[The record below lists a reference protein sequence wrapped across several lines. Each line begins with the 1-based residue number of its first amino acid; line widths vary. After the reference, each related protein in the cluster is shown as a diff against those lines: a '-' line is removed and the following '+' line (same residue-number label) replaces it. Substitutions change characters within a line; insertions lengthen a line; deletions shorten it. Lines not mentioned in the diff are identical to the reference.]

1 MKRSEINA
9 AIRGAE
15 RVLAEHRWAMPDFAA
30 WTPADHAANP
40 ERHRWLSE
48 RQIGWDVTDFG
59 LGDFARRGL
68 VLFCIRNGIA
78 GRPGERPYAEKLL
91 FVGDGQVTPF
101 HAHKMK
107 LEDIIVR
114 GGGTLCVEFS
124 EEGTVTPA
132 NGEPVSDVAM
142 IDGAEVPAHGTVHR
156 LRAGQSITIP
166 RGLQHSF
173 WGEDGPVF
181 VAEVSQC
188 NDDKNDN
195 FFLEPIGRFSTIEED
210 EPAYRLLWNET
221 LPVR

>member
-1 MKRSEINA
+1 MKRSDVNA
-9 AIRGAE
+9 AIAAAE
-15 RVLAEHRWAMPDFAA
+15 RQLADHGWAMPDFAA

-40 ERHRWLSE
+40 ERSLWLAE

-68 VLFCIRNGIA
+68 VLFCVRNGLA
-78 GRPGERPYAEKLL
+78 GVPGERPYAEKLL
-91 FVGDGQVTPF
+91 FVGVDQVTPF

-114 GGGTLCVEFS
+114 GGGTLCVEFTA
-124 EEGTVTPA
+124 EGTVTPA
-132 NGEPVSDVAM
+132 DGEPLDDTAM
-142 IDGAEVPAHGTVHR
+142 IDGMPVPAIGQVHR

-173 WGEDGPVF
+173 WGEDAPVF

-188 NDDKNDN
+188 NDDKGDN
-195 FFLEPIGRFSTIEED
+195 FFLEPLGRFSAIDED
-210 EPAYRLLWNET
+210 APAHRLLWNEGGAA
-221 LPVR
+221 